1 MPLRNRIL
9 LSITSL
15 LVISVLSTAAVMTL
29 GARRVILMQAEAD
42 GILIAQFLARMT
54 HFSNQVQDQIE
65 VDLGQQMVV
74 QATLA
79 SHLVAIAEAAGLTE
93 PEINQHLRQITEST
107 SLNEF
112 WITDE
117 RGYAYLRNDE
127 TVDFTFSPSL
137 SLQPQ
142 ASAFWPLLTGEEQV
156 VIQSARNRELDNRL
170 FKYVGVAG
178 FDQPRIVQV
187 GYEAYALI
195 ELRQRIGLSRLTSEL
210 IQSDSIVAVRIVDTD
225 LENLARSVKAGVP
238 GVASLNNPN
247 DIANVRRVL
256 AQGDPMSYLEGSLFK
271 VIVPIT
277 NANQTITGATVLYLS
292 TEHIQ
297 VALRQEISQLVIVTL
312 LILMV
317 GLLASLI
324 LSRLITAPLGRLTL
338 AASAVQDAT
347 FDPDML
353 TSIARSRDE
362 LGLLARTFQT
372 MIQQV
377 SEREQGLKNA
387 REALRRSEAYFRSII
402 ENASDVIMILDET
415 GQIHYS
421 SPSILAILG
430 YSAGDLQQQPMVSYI
445 HPDDRT
451 LMDQYFQEAIAQPG
465 TLPPRDLRVQH
476 RNQTWLIMEGV
487 LNNLLND
494 PAIEGMIL
502 TLRDITERKQAE
514 VMQQAKETAEQSNRA
529 KSQFLANMSHE
540 LRTPL
545 NAIIGYS
552 EMLQEDAVDLGQDTF
567 IPDLQK
573 IQTAGQHLLTLIN
586 DILDLSKIEAG
597 RMTLYLEPFDV
608 ALLVQDIANTI
619 QPLLDK
625 NNNQLTVT
633 CAADIGMMSADL
645 TKVRQNLFNLLSNA
659 AKFTTQGKVELV
671 VTASPSPKEL
681 GGDRPVDGLMFQVRD
696 TGIGMS
702 DDQISRLFQAFTQA
716 DASTTRKYGGTGLGL
731 AIAQRFSHMMGGRIH
746 VASRLGQGSTFTM
759 WLPRV
764 VQGQADGDR

>member
-15 LVISVLSTAAVMTL
+15 LVISVLSTAAVVTL
-29 GARRVILMQAEAD
+29 GARRAILMQAESD

-54 HFSNQVQDQIE
+54 RFSNQVQDQIE

-117 RGYAYLRNDE
+117 SGYAYLRNDE
-127 TVDFTFSPSL
+127 TVDFTFNPSRT
-137 SLQPQ
+137 LQPQ
-142 ASAFWPLLTGEEQV
+142 ASAFWPLLTGEAQV

-187 GYEAYALI
+187 GYEAYALM
-195 ELRQRIGLSRLTSEL
+195 ELRQRIGLARLTSEL

-225 LENLARSVKAGVP
+225 LNNLARSVKSGVP
-238 GVASLNNPN
+238 GVASLNNPG
-247 DIANVRRVL
+247 DIANVQRVL
-256 AQGDPMSYLEGSLFK
+256 AQGDPMSYLEGNLFK

-277 NANQTITGATVLYLS
+277 DMNQTITGATILYLS

-297 VALRQEISQLVIVTL
+297 VALRREASQLVIVML

-317 GLLASLI
+317 GLLASMI
-324 LSRLITAPLGRLTL
+324 LSRLITAPLARLTL

-353 TSIARSRDE
+353 SSIARSRNE

-402 ENASDVIMILDET
+402 ENASDVIVILDET

-430 YSAGDLQQQPMVSYI
+430 YSAGDLQQQMMVSYI
-445 HPDDRT
+445 HPDDRA

-476 RNQTWLIMEGV
+476 QNQTWLIMEGV

-514 VMQQAKETAEQSNRA
+514 VMQQEKETAEQSNRA

-597 RMTLYLEPFDV
+597 RMTLYLEP
-608 ALLVQDIANTI
+608 
-619 QPLLDK
+619 
-625 NNNQLTVT
+625 
-633 CAADIGMMSADL
+633 
-645 TKVRQNLFNLLSNA
+645 
-659 AKFTTQGKVELV
+659 
-671 VTASPSPKEL
+671 
-681 GGDRPVDGLMFQVRD
+681 
-696 TGIGMS
+696 
-702 DDQISRLFQAFTQA
+702 
-716 DASTTRKYGGTGLGL
+716 
-731 AIAQRFSHMMGGRIH
+731 
-746 VASRLGQGSTFTM
+746 
-759 WLPRV
+759 
-764 VQGQADGDR
+764 